1 MTTTKN
7 STKKI
12 AAKKPT
18 RKVTKKDPKVAE
30 VAKQVEKGVNALGF
44 DIFSIA
50 SDKKLELE
58 GVWRDFIVNGKP
70 VAKIKVARSGN
81 NNYNAR
87 MIELYDQNRAII
99 SKGLEENAT
108 EAELERSNLVAE
120 RVTMQAFCET
130 VFVGFEGFV
139 DRNGEVLEDTLEN
152 RCLLYA
158 NVSELVRQ
166 VANEALK
173 AENYRLET
181 LNTDAGLLG
190 KL

>member
-1 MTTTKN
+1 MTTAKN
-7 STKKI
+7 STKKT
-12 AAKKPT
+12 ATKKPT
-18 RKVTKKDPKVAE
+18 RKATKKDPKVAE
-30 VAKQVEKGVNALGF
+30 VAKLVEKGVNALGF

-81 NNYNAR
+81 SNYNAR
-87 MIELYDQNRAII
+87 MIELYDQNRATI

-139 DRNGEVLEDTLEN
+139 DRNGDVLEDTLEN
-152 RCLLYA
+152 RCLLYV